1 VTASHVGVARA
12 ALAVAVLGAGGA
24 CGSPARPPALHV
36 APAPPAEVVHTIFLL
51 GDAGVP
57 TPQDPVLAALTAQ
70 VRARPERSTVVFMGD
85 NIYPRGLPP
94 VGDRGRPDAERRLT
108 AQLDAARGAARVVFL
123 GGNHDW
129 AHGADDGWD
138 AIRRQEGFI
147 AEHGGPA
154 SVLLPGGGCPGPALA
169 DLGDGYRLVAI
180 DTQWW
185 LHGGPKPLDPTSS
198 CPADSPGEVTAALRQ
213 AVQHADG
220 RGVVVVGHHPLLTGG
235 PHGGYFSWRDHL
247 FPLTAWKPWLWIP
260 LPILGSAYPLA
271 RNLGI
276 SRQDLS
282 SGAYREMRDS
292 LAAALGAAPPLL
304 YASGHEHTLQ
314 VLDGEAFGVQL
325 LVVSGAGAYQHTSG
339 VARLPETRYARGASG
354 FVQLELLGDA
364 RTRLGV
370 VTVEADGTVREDWA
384 YWLEHGR

>member
-1 VTASHVGVARA
+1 MRLNRVARA
-12 ALAVAVLGAGGA
+12 ALVAAVLGAGGA
-24 CGSPARPPALHV
+24 CGGPPRPPTVLV
-36 APAPPAEVVHTIFLL
+36 VPAPPAQVVHTVFLV

-70 VRARPERSTVVFMGD
+70 VHPRADHSTVVFLGD
-85 NIYPRGLPP
+85 NIYPRGLPAA
-94 VGDRGRPDAERRLT
+94 GGRGRPDAERRLRS
-108 AQLDAARGAARVVFL
+108 QLEAARGAARVVFV

-129 AHGADDGWD
+129 ASGGDDGWD
-138 AIRRQEGFI
+138 AIRRQEAFI
-147 AEHGGPA
+147 AEHGGPTFT
-154 SVLLPGGGCPGPALA
+154 LLPGGGCPGPAVT

-185 LHGGPKPLDPTSS
+185 LHGGPKPVDPTSS
-198 CPADSPGEVTAALRQ
+198 CPTDSPGEVADALR
-213 AVQHADG
+213 HAISGDPG

-235 PHGGYFSWRDHL
+235 PHGGFFSWRDHL
-247 FPLTAWKPWLWIP
+247 FPLTAWKPWLWLP

-282 SGAYREMRDS
+282 SGAYQEMRDS
-292 LAAALGAAPPLL
+292 LAAALRTAPPLL

-339 VARLPETRYARGASG
+339 VAHLPETRYARGASG
-354 FVQLELLGDA
+354 FVRLELLGDA
-364 RTRLGV
+364 RARLGV
-370 VTVEADGTVREDWA
+370 VTVETDGTVREDWA
-384 YWLEHGR
+384 FWLEHGR